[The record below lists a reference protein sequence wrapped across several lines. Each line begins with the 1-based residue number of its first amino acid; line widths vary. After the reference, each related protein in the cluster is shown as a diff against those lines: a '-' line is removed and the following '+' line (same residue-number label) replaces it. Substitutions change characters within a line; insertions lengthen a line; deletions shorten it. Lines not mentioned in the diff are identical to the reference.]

1 MSGHAPAARILV
13 VNAGSSTIKQALFK
27 TGPAGIQELHRAEHE
42 WNAATEVPR
51 SVVEALNADG
61 QSMDAIGHRV
71 VHGGADFIAPVRIT
85 AEIEQQLDALETLA
99 PLHNGPALAVI
110 RAFRRARPHAPAF
123 AVFDTAFHAD
133 RAPEST
139 RYALPSALAEMHD
152 IRRYGF
158 HGLAHA
164 SLVAALAAEQD
175 IPVDDVNAVT
185 LQLGA
190 GCSACAV
197 RSGRSVETSMGFTPL
212 EGLIMATR
220 CGDVDP
226 AIAVHLMRAG
236 YGADRIEEVFTRES
250 GLLALSGTAD
260 MRQIVEATAAGQ
272 PVASLAFRMFCR
284 RIVMTCGAY
293 FTLLESKGA
302 LVFGGGIGAN
312 APVIRDEVARGLAAW
327 NIGIDAGRNERN
339 EPGLVSCSSSR
350 PVFAFRT
357 DEERMIA
364 REVANFL

>member
-1 MSGHAPAARILV
+1 MNDHAARIMV
-13 VNAGSSTIKQALFK
+13 VNTGSSTIKQALFE
-27 TGPAGIQELHRAEHE
+27 AGHAGVKELSRAEHA
-42 WNAATEVPR
+42 WDADTELPR
-51 SVVEALNADG
+51 SIADALDAGDR
-61 QSMDAIGHRV
+61 SIAAIGHRV
-71 VHGGADFIAPVRIT
+71 VHGGTEFVAPVRIT
-85 AEIEQQLDALETLA
+85 AEVEQKLDGLEALA

-110 RAFRRARPHAPAF
+110 RAFRRLRPQTPAF
-123 AVFDTAFHAD
+123 AVFDTTFHAE

-139 RYALPSALAEMHD
+139 RYALPSALAEAHGM
-152 IRRYGF
+152 RRYGF

-164 SLVAALAAEQD
+164 SLVETLAAKQETS
-175 IPVDDVNAVT
+175 VDDIDAVT

-190 GCSACAV
+190 GCSAAAV
-197 RSGRSVETSMGFTPL
+197 RSGRSIETSMGFTPL

-236 YGADRIEEVFTRES
+236 FDADRIERVFTRES
-250 GLLALSGTAD
+250 GLLALSGMAD
-260 MRQIVEATAAGQ
+260 MRRIIEAASAGA
-272 PVASLAFRMFCR
+272 PDASLAVRMFCR

-293 FTLLESKGA
+293 FTLLGGQGA
-302 LVFGGGIGAN
+302 LVFGGGVGAH

-327 NIGIDAGRNERN
+327 DVELDARRNEGN
-339 EPGLVSCSSSR
+339 EPGLISRSGSR

-364 REVANFL
+364 REVANLL